1 MSLSYY
7 QRGFACLDEQPKKA
21 LNYFERSRDL
31 IDQVLKIDPRNE
43 KALMRK
49 LNILVELGES
59 KQYEPMF
66 KLLED
71 VAFQSE
77 QSQIVYNNIKK
88 LRERISSNP
97 VPLSKR
103 KA

>member
-1 MSLSYY
+1 M
-7 QRGFACLDEQPKKA
+7 
-21 LNYFERSRDL
+21 
-31 IDQVLKIDPRNE
+31 LKIDPRNE

-71 VAFQSE
+71 VAFQS
-77 QSQIVYNNIKK
+77 
-88 LRERISSNP
+88 
-97 VPLSKR
+97 
-103 KA
+103 A